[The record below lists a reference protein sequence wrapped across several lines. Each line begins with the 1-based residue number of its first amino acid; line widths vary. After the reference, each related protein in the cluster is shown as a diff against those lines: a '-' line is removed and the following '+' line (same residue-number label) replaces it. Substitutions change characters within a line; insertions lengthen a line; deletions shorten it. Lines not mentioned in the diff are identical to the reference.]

1 MGNNQYPP
9 HPSLIR
15 EGAPHVDMLDNSC
28 QHLSCNS
35 EGATLPCKDKF
46 SSRFPPPHS
55 SPRRKAAF
63 TLAEMMVVMLILSII
78 MAAMAPVMTTRNKL
92 DQSSPWVW
100 AENGSDAY
108 YGLGDAQVAMIGQ
121 QEAEDTDT
129 NSRLVIN
136 TGDGKD
142 HLLFKQGNSVL
153 GRLRFDDDTF
163 LLGEQRAGSVLE
175 DRAMG
180 IGLGIGSVGA
190 RSIAIGQ
197 DIIASGS
204 GSIGISPAESSVT
217 GDNSVAIGSRASA
230 GGSSTVAIGTEVSA
244 TGAQSLALG
253 SAE

>member
-1 MGNNQYPP
+1 
-9 HPSLIR
+9 
-15 EGAPHVDMLDNSC
+15 MLPRN
-28 QHLSCNS
+28 
-35 EGATLPCKDKF
+35 DKL
-46 SSRFPPPHS
+46 SSRFPLHS

-108 YGLGDAQVAMIGQ
+108 YGVGDAQIAMIGQ
-121 QEAEDTDT
+121 QKAEDTDT